1 MTNDLQI
8 DQKKWLVATKKVT
21 KWTTDWQ
28 KKVTSELQI
37 DKWLMNLQI
46 DKKMWLVTTIWQMT
60 KIDTWTTD
68 WPVTTNWQMTKKK
81 MTSGYK
87 LTIWQKKWLNELQI
101 DKKSD

>member
-1 MTNDLQI
+1 MTHGLQIDQWLQIDKWLKKMTNDLQI

-46 DKKMWLVTTIWQMT
+46 DKK
-60 KIDTWTTD
+60 
-68 WPVTTNWQMTKKK
+68 
-81 MTSGYK
+81 
-87 LTIWQKKWLNELQI
+87 
-101 DKKSD
+101 SD